1 MLSEAGIRHIVCVAS
16 EYGEEVMSTNEYAA
30 VHTGRMDS
38 AQMLEYTEKNGFAA
52 GDVIVDATHPYAA
65 LASANIQTMARDVH
79 LTVYKVAREQ
89 TMTENARIYAS
100 MAEFAGVMEGGAGNI
115 LLTTGTNTLEEYCR
129 AVSPE
134 TLGRTYVR
142 VLPAAE
148 SIDICRGLGIASGH
162 IIAMQGPFTYEMNK
176 AVIMQYDIR
185 HMLTKD
191 SGAAGGYNEKI
202 SAAEDLGVN
211 IHVLARPDEVSGYGI
226 FEVYEQIT
234 GKRYAG
240 GLKIIIAGAGMG
252 SRALETAQTAEAIAN
267 ADAVFGAKR
276 LLEGI
281 SARNKYEMY
290 DAGEIARVLDAN
302 RDIRT
307 AVVMYSGDTGLYSGA
322 APGYEKLCKLYPD
335 AEISVLPGISSVSYL
350 ASKLGT
356 GYDDAAV
363 TSVHGRN
370 TEADIQ
376 RLTGV
381 IRHNR
386 KTFTLVSDSSD
397 IRAVC
402 RILADG
408 GVDVSV
414 TIGRNLSYASEQ
426 IMTLSCREAADYDAD
441 GIITVL
447 FINEHP
453 QKRRIYAAKS
463 DDEFIRERTPM
474 TKECIRHESILR
486 LDLREG
492 DRVYDIGG
500 GTGSVAIEIAGL
512 SDTLDVTTIERDP
525 SAVALIRKN
534 IEKHG
539 LHNIKIIEEDAA
551 DAIKTLAGPDC
562 VFIGGS
568 GGDLAR
574 IMDELSRKGSTIRYV
589 VNAVS
594 LETVSEIMR
603 ITDEMNVSDR
613 RIVQIAVSDVRTVGK
628 HHMMQAQ
635 NPVTIFS
642 FTL

>member
-1 MLSEAGIRHIVCVAS
+1 M
-16 EYGEEVMSTNEYAA
+16 
-30 VHTGRMDS
+30 
-38 AQMLEYTEKNGFAA
+38 
-52 GDVIVDATHPYAA
+52 
-65 LASANIQTMARDVH
+65 
-79 LTVYKVAREQ
+79 
-89 TMTENARIYAS
+89 
-100 MAEFAGVMEGGAGNI
+100 
-115 LLTTGTNTLEEYCR
+115 
-129 AVSPE
+129 
-134 TLGRTYVR
+134 
-142 VLPAAE
+142 
-148 SIDICRGLGIASGH
+148 
-162 IIAMQGPFTYEMNK
+162 
-176 AVIMQYDIR
+176 
-185 HMLTKD
+185 
-191 SGAAGGYNEKI
+191 
-202 SAAEDLGVN
+202 
-211 IHVLARPDEVSGYGI
+211 
-226 FEVYEQIT
+226 
-234 GKRYAG
+234 
-240 GLKIIIAGAGMG
+240 
-252 SRALETAQTAEAIAN
+252 
-267 ADAVFGAKR
+267 
-276 LLEGI
+276 
-281 SARNKYEMY
+281 
-290 DAGEIARVLDAN
+290 
-302 RDIRT
+302 
-307 AVVMYSGDTGLYSGA
+307 
-322 APGYEKLCKLYPD
+322 
-335 AEISVLPGISSVSYL
+335 
-350 ASKLGT
+350 
-356 GYDDAAV
+356 
-363 TSVHGRN
+363 
-370 TEADIQ
+370 
-376 RLTGV
+376 
-381 IRHNR
+381 
-386 KTFTLVSDSSD
+386 SDSSD
-397 IRAVC
+397 VRAVC

-408 GVDVSV
+408 GADVSV

-603 ITDEMNVSDR
+603 ITDEMNVTDR

-628 HHMMQAQ
+628 RHMMQAQ